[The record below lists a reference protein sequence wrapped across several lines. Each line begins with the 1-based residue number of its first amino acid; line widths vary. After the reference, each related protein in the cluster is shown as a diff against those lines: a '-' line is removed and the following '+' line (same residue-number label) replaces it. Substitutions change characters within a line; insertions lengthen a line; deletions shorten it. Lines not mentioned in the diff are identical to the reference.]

1 MSNVE
6 TADNLIKLSTQLW
19 DRQRYLA
26 TISGKPNLEQD
37 MAPAELV
44 AEVARQVDEVIADVL
59 MLLNITPP
67 TPQLRR
73 ACLRKYY
80 KGLVTL

>member
-1 MSNVE
+1 MPNAESAN
-6 TADNLIKLSTQLW
+6 DLIKLSTRLW

-26 TISGKPNLEQD
+26 TITGAPNLEQS
-37 MAPAELV
+37 MSQAELV
-44 AEVARQVDEVIADVL
+44 AEVAQQVDDVVVDIL

-80 KGLVTL
+80 RGLVTL

>member
-1 MSNVE
+1 MPNVE
-6 TADNLIKLSTQLW
+6 AANDLIKLSTRLW

-26 TISGKPNLEQD
+26 TISGKPNLEQA
-37 MAPAELV
+37 MSSAELV
-44 AEVARQVDEVIADVL
+44 ADVARQVDEVIVDIL
-59 MLLNITPP
+59 MLLNVTPP

-80 KGLVTL
+80 QGLVTL